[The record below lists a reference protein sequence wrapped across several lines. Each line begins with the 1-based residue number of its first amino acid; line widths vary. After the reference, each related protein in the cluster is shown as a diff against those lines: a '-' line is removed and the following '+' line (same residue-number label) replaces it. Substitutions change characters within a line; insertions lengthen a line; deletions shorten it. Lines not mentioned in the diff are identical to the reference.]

1 MSKQENAVQTNPA
14 QVVYI
19 VQRWNTIVAV
29 YANFNDAA
37 QVVQA
42 SIAKGQVCDII
53 AKVVQ

>member
-29 YANFNDAA
+29 YSNFNDAA
-37 QVVQA
+37 QVAQA
-42 SIAKGQVCDII
+42 GIAKGQVCDII
-53 AKVVQ
+53 TKVVQ

>member
-1 MSKQENAVQTNPA
+1 MSKIENVGEQKP

-19 VQRWNTIVAV
+19 VQRWNQIIGV

-37 QVVQA
+37 EITQT

-53 AKVVQ
+53 TKSVL